1 MCRPGGG
8 SKDRVPLQKPAQPG
22 FPAKEF
28 DTLFRLL
35 RRPTNTNACHQ
46 PRVPP
51 FPALESSQAAIVCTE
66 ITRLI
71 NFSLLG
77 PQHGISRE
85 KIPSPCQGSK
95 PSGPK
100 SQTPGLSSGAPG
112 LHQFGILHG
121 RQRGPPSARSMHTFS
136 SARFPGGQCPICSGP
151 KKKKDCGL
159 TPKTPFAMSVFC
171 FCVANASTCL
181 SVDIT
186 PLQQVG
192 IWRGDSWCPGSTR
205 TRTRMQPSTRRKEQL
220 DPQRIGFPF
229 VLLPG
234 RKVRSKGRP
243 YGKQDR
249 SHCSRGTF
257 PILSRDPS
265 FQKASRIP
273 GKTDPGLE
281 KNDG

>member
-1 MCRPGGG
+1 MSRSFSRRTRESFVALHKLICTPGLLRRRHAEVEAMCIPGGG
-8 SKDRVPLQKPAQPG
+8 SKDRDPLQKPAQSG

-35 RRPTNTNACHQ
+35 RRPTHTNACHQ

-85 KIPSPCQGSK
+85 KIPSPCQRSK

-121 RQRGPPSARSMHTFS
+121 RQRGPPSARSMHTVS

-151 KKKKDCGL
+151 KKKKNCGL
-159 TPKTPFAMSVFC
+159 TPKYSAFYESVLFLC
-171 FCVANASTCL
+171 GKCL
-181 SVDIT
+181 H
-186 PLQQVG
+186 L
-192 IWRGDSWCPGSTR
+192 
-205 TRTRMQPSTRRKEQL
+205 
-220 DPQRIGFPF
+220 F
-229 VLLPG
+229 V
-234 RKVRSKGRP
+234 
-243 YGKQDR
+243 
-249 SHCSRGTF
+249 
-257 PILSRDPS
+257 RD
-265 FQKASRIP
+265 
-273 GKTDPGLE
+273 
-281 KNDG
+281 